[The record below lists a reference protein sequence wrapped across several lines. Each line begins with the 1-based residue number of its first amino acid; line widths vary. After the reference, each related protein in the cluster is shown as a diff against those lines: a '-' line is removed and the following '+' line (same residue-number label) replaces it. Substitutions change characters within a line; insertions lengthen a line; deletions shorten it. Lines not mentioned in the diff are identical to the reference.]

1 MTKLI
6 RVQEETYAQL
16 QKLAGKLQA
25 RHGARFSLDKTIQ
38 TLFEEKTGRKN
49 PSGADKSQNK
59 ADAEEFA
66 DSLKWFSMHH
76 KAFKAEKTQISS
88 TKVEQK
94 AETAPK

>member
-6 RVQEETYAQL
+6 RVQEETYNQL

-25 RHGARFSLDKTIQ
+25 KHGTRFSLDKAIQ
-38 TLFEEKTGRKN
+38 SLLEERAVRRGT
-49 PSGADKSQNK
+49 SGTEKSETK
-59 ADAEEFA
+59 AEAEEFA

-76 KAFKAEKTQISS
+76 KEFKTEKAPISS

-94 AETAPK
+94 ADPAPK